1 MNLQTSGKQQDE
13 IFKTVLDNVSDGVT
27 VIDKNLKIRYQN
39 KTIVQLFGSKLGEFC
54 YAAYRS
60 RQEPCGDSMV
70 LDVLKDGRERRGIRD
85 KNTAKITKAVQI
97 LTNLRKICLLGFLP
111 LRRVNASPR

>member
-1 MNLQTSGKQQDE
+1 MNLKTSEKQQDG

-27 VIDKNLKIRYQN
+27 VIDEDFKIQYQN

-60 RQEPCGDSMV
+60 RQEPCGDCMV
-70 LDVLKDGRERRGIRD
+70 LDVLKDGRERRAIRD
-85 KNTAKITKAVQI
+85 I
-97 LTNLRKICLLGFLP
+97 RLP
-111 LRRVNASPR
+111 DGSI